1 AWPPPSWLRAS
12 RRPRFQKGKTRPA
25 AHAPCN
31 DPRLPERACR
41 RGRFKKGYATMKVI
55 SVKFKENGRAYYFDP
70 GTLEI
75 RAGDFVVVTTA
86 RGTECGE
93 VVRGPHEVPGYKREI
108 KPVLRMADAVDV
120 RRMRQN
126 RADVQQ
132 AFEVCEQRIEAY
144 GRKMKLVDA
153 EYTLDRNKLVFYF
166 TADNRVDFSEL
177 VKDLAAQFHT
187 RIELRQIGV
196 RDESKMLGGLGLCG
210 QPFCCSRFLKNFQP
224 VSIKM

>member
-1 AWPPPSWLRAS
+1 
-12 RRPRFQKGKTRPA
+12 
-25 AHAPCN
+25 
-31 DPRLPERACR
+31 
-41 RGRFKKGYATMKVI
+41 MKVI

-126 RADVQQ
+126 VRGLRTAHRGPRP
-132 AFEVCEQRIEAY
+132 ENEAG
-144 GRKMKLVDA
+144 GR
-153 EYTLDRNKLVFYF
+153 
-166 TADNRVDFSEL
+166 
-177 VKDLAAQFHT
+177 
-187 RIELRQIGV
+187 
-196 RDESKMLGGLGLCG
+196 
-210 QPFCCSRFLKNFQP
+210 
-224 VSIKM
+224 